1 MTFNYS
7 TTSTK
12 TFVCPTC
19 KEIIQNEIK
28 GFNSRLDEL
37 QAAFLIEKL
46 KVLDLQNE
54 QRRKIA
60 SIYLERL
67 AIFEEITLPVIPDWA
82 ETVWHQFIIRH
93 QKRDDLINK
102 LSKAGIGTM
111 VHYPIPPHLQ
121 LAYKEMGKK
130 KGDYPISEKI
140 HKEVLS
146 LPITPGISLL
156 EVEAVI
162 DALTACLS

>member
-1 MTFNYS
+1 
-7 TTSTK
+7 
-12 TFVCPTC
+12 
-19 KEIIQNEIK
+19 
-28 GFNSRLDEL
+28 
-37 QAAFLIEKL
+37 
-46 KVLDLQNE
+46 
-54 QRRKIA
+54 
-60 SIYLERL
+60 
-67 AIFEEITLPVIPDWA
+67 
-82 ETVWHQFIIRH
+82 
-93 QKRDDLINK
+93 
-102 LSKAGIGTM
+102 M